1 MNLLALALL
10 CIAFGGCSPRYADFF
25 PYYDNGTKK
34 PFLTLLPAYNSVPG
48 EDAFTEQLGKQIRNR
63 LKRRGK
69 IYCPPLELADRVLT
83 TVSLN
88 ELAHTSN
95 LALFQKFQGSDYV
108 CLIELTEYKT
118 VPYKRNTI
126 TPLYIASLPDDAAKV
141 LMIAA
146 RLNIVDIRGPVPK
159 FVRQEIVQ
167 SNHMVPFDFP
177 LDSNGVNLN
186 MVRSRFAR
194 DLEQKI
200 EQTVCVK
207 K

>member
-1 MNLLALALL
+1 MYLYALVLFCL
-10 CIAFGGCSPRYADFF
+10 AFGSCSTRYSDFF

-48 EDAFTEQLGKQIRNR
+48 EDGFTDALSKQIRNR
-63 LKRRGK
+63 LKRNGK
-69 IYCPPLELADRVLT
+69 VYCPPEELANRVLR
-83 TVSLN
+83 TVSLK
-88 ELAHTSN
+88 ELAHTST
-95 LALFQKFQGSDYV
+95 LSLFQKFQGSDYV
-108 CLIELTEYKT
+108 CLVELTEYKI

-126 TPLYIASLPDDAAKV
+126 TPLYIASLPDEAARV

-146 RLNIVDIRGPVPK
+146 RLNIVDIRGATPK
-159 FVRQEIVQ
+159 FVRQELVH
-167 SNHMVPFDFP
+167 SNHMIP
-177 LDSNGVNLN
+177 LDPNEVNLN

-194 DLEQKI
+194 DLEEKI